1 MTDTGLIGHTV
12 ERIKMVMNHLE
23 PGPAFNFKPPIS
35 WNKVDATEN
44 NNTDGEV
51 TSKCTA
57 Y

>member
-1 MTDTGLIGHTV
+1 MMDVGLIGHTV
-12 ERIKMVMNHLE
+12 EQIKMVVNHLE

-51 TSKCTA
+51 TSKCTT